1 VPCRKSVI
9 SFFSPSRK
17 SFFDTH
23 TTTTTGKLFISKT
36 ELDICDPLLFLPE
49 ILPAKKKKK
58 KKKKKKIP
66 RVQSQDPF
74 TIPLYTDGIH
84 YHNGELLLSG
94 ESKKKSSGDM
104 QIRSKTL
111 STFAMSFWQSVG
123 VLRFVSHLFI
133 KMRKGERK

>member
-58 KKKKKKIP
+58 KKKKKDSESPK
-66 RVQSQDPF
+66 SGPF
-74 TIPLYTDGIH
+74 YDSFLYGR
-84 YHNGELLLSG
+84 NKLP
-94 ESKKKSSGDM
+94 
-104 QIRSKTL
+104 
-111 STFAMSFWQSVG
+111 
-123 VLRFVSHLFI
+123 
-133 KMRKGERK
+133 

>member
-58 KKKKKKIP
+58 KKKKKVTGGPSRGPVSIC
-66 RVQSQDPF
+66 
-74 TIPLYTDGIH
+74 LYTDGIH

>member
-1 VPCRKSVI
+1 MKMFQISRPCVKKPLKSGGGGDFVPPPTGGWCDG
-9 SFFSPSRK
+9 SPPVPTPHPSPPPP
-17 SFFDTH
+17 T
-23 TTTTTGKLFISKT
+23 
-36 ELDICDPLLFLPE
+36 PP
-49 ILPAKKKKK
+49 PQKKKKH
-58 KKKKKKIP
+58 KKKKIP